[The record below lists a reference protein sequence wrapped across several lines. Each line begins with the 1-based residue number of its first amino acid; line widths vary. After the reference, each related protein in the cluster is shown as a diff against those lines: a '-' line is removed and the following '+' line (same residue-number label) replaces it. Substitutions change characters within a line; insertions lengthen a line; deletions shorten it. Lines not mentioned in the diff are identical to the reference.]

1 MKNLIIRYILKRLLE
16 TSTVRGLVLS
26 VGSVI
31 GYHFSDTQTNDIVYI
46 ILGIAGLIGTLL
58 PDSLGKT
65 IQESVDEQAP
75 VVEKPQEDKPEE
87 PTSGWGDR

>member
-1 MKNLIIRYILKRLLE
+1 MKSLIIRYILKRLLE
-16 TSTVRGLVLS
+16 ASTVRGLVIFI
-26 VGSVI
+26 GSII

-58 PDSLGKT
+58 PDVIGKS
-65 IQESVDEQAP
+65 IQESIDDQAP

-87 PTSGWGDR
+87 PTSGWGDK